1 MQPTDIIVYPLLFL
15 SLYFEVFILLAFLR
29 NRVLNKAVPEI
40 HLVDAE
46 LPTATVVIP
55 VWNEEKT
62 VVGTIESLL
71 KLDYPKD
78 KLHITVVNDGSTDN
92 TASVL
97 KQYDNNPQVTIIH
110 KENGGKHTAVNLAI
124 QQATSELIGCLD
136 ADSFVD
142 PTALKEIVRE
152 FKRNPALS
160 AVTPGIV
167 VAHPKN
173 ILEKLQAGEYF
184 LGAFM
189 RYVFALLGVQFIT
202 PGPFSIF
209 KMDVFKQIGTFRAA
223 YNTEDLELGL
233 RMQEAGMQIGN
244 APKARVETTAPRTFP
259 KLARQRTRWAYGF
272 LNNAIYS
279 YRHLF
284 FNAKLACLGFLMLP
298 LTMIGILGGMF
309 TFFLM
314 IWNIALSVGQ
324 SLSRFGAV
332 GINPPQFSTPQ
343 VDLFF
348 APNDAALFVIV
359 ALIVLTGVLIMLGM
373 RLVGEKAH
381 LNGNMIAYFLLY
393 GLIAPIWL
401 TKSIVDT
408 VLRRGNLWR

>member
-1 MQPTDIIVYPLLFL
+1 
-15 SLYFEVFILLAFLR
+15 
-29 NRVLNKAVPEI
+29 
-40 HLVDAE
+40 
-46 LPTATVVIP
+46 
-55 VWNEEKT
+55 VWNEERT

-71 KLDYPKD
+71 QLDYPKD
-78 KLHITVVNDGSTDN
+78 KLTVIVVNDGSTDT
-92 TASVL
+92 TAEVL
-97 KQYDNNPQVTIIH
+97 QRYDDHPQVTVIH
-110 KENGGKHTAVNLAI
+110 KENGGKHTAVNVAI
-124 QQATSELIGCLD
+124 EQSNSELIGCLD

-142 PTALKEIVRE
+142 PSALKEIVYE
-152 FKRNPALS
+152 FTRNPSLS

-173 ILEKLQAGEYF
+173 ILEKLQAGEYY
-184 LGAFM
+184 LGVFM

-209 KMDVFKQIGTFRAA
+209 KMSVFKQVGTFRAA

-233 RMQEAGMQIGN
+233 RMQEAGLQIGN

-284 FNAKLACLGFLMLP
+284 FNFKLACLGFLMLP

-309 TFFLM
+309 MFFLM
-314 IWNIALSVGQ
+314 IWNLAISIGQ
-324 SLSRFGAV
+324 SLSRFGAI
-332 GINPPQFSTPQ
+332 GITPPQFSVAE

-348 APNDAALFVIV
+348 APNDASLFVIV
-359 ALIVLTGVLIMLGM
+359 TLIFLTGALILIGM

-381 LNGNMIAYFLLY
+381 INGNMIAYFLLY

-401 TKSIVDT
+401 TKSVVDT
-408 VLRRGNLWR
+408 LFRRGNLWR